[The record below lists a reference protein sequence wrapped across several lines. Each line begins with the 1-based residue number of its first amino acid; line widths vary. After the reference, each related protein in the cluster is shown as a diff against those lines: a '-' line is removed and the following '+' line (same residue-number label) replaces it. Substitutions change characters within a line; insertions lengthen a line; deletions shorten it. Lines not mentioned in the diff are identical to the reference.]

1 MVPQIETGQVFPK
14 SFKALSARFGPF
26 FGSVLAIY
34 LPLTLAFA
42 AFSVVETEDPGTVFF
57 ILFLLGFVPLLLLSP
72 LATAAVVRGVFLH
85 LRGEDVRFADCWH
98 GLGSIWLSVIVA
110 SVAVGLLSFLGL
122 IACIVP
128 GLIIQ
133 TGLFVA
139 IPCLVVERDGVGNAF
154 SRSWHLTD
162 GNRLQIFFIV
172 LGLGVLGLVLGKGS
186 ELLGTTLSM
195 GVVGTEVFS
204 LVVQAFLSTLQ
215 AVVAGVVYFEL
226 RRLRDGI
233 ELEELA
239 AVFD

>member
-1 MVPQIETGQVFPK
+1 MVPQIETGQVFPT

-34 LPLTLAFA
+34 LPLVLAFA
-42 AFSVVETEDPGTVFF
+42 AFSVVETEDPDAVFF
-57 ILFLLGFVPLLLLSP
+57 ILFLLGLVPLLLLSP

-85 LRGEDVRFADCWH
+85 LRGEDVRFADCWY
-98 GLGSIWLSVIVA
+98 GLGSIWSSVIVA
-110 SVAVGLLSFLGL
+110 SVAVALLSVLGFA
-122 IACIVP
+122 ACIVP

-154 SRSWHLTD
+154 SRSWNLTD

-172 LGLGVLGLVLGKGS
+172 LGLIILGLVLGKGS
-186 ELLGTTLSM
+186 ELLGAALSM
-195 GVVGTEVFS
+195 GVVGTEVLS

-215 AVVAGVVYFEL
+215 AVVTGVVYFEL
-226 RRLRDGI
+226 RRLRDGT